1 MKSIY
6 RFDEIPIKISMT
18 FFTETEKDNSKIH
31 MGTND
36 PPQITKAVLNRMSN
50 PGGITLPDF
59 KLYLE
64 QEQQKQHGT
73 GTKTDM

>member
-18 FFTETEKDNSKIH
+18 FFTEQ